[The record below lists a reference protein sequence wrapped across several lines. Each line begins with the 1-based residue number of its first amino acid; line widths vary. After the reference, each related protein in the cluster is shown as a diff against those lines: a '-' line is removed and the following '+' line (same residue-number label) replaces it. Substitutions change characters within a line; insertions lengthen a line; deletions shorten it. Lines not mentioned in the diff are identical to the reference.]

1 MCGYSVAPCLYELSY
16 IRYIHSSCIC
26 FIVEKEILLTCR
38 ACVGQTVPGYEG
50 RAVPVDLADL
60 SGGAGLALAGLSDV
74 VARRTVGLVTGL
86 QERLQGHAG
95 CIGVLEREAAADG
108 GSRRVSR
115 HA

>member
-1 MCGYSVAPCLYELSY
+1 MCGGYSAAPYLSY

-26 FIVEKEILLTCR
+26 FIVEKETVLLTCR

-95 CIGVLEREAAADG
+95 CVRVLEREAAADG